1 MSHLVETM
9 AYVGEVPWHGL
20 GTQLPQ
26 GVTPREMQIA
36 AGLDWRVERKPLVW
50 LDEDGQANGSNHVA
64 LVRSDNQRT
73 LDVVPDDWIDF
84 QNDDAAEFFVDFIN
98 QGEGT
103 METAGSLREGRH
115 TWFLARM
122 QAEGEVVKGDLQ
134 RSYLLLSNPH
144 QYGKSITCMLTPIR
158 VVCNNTITWAL
169 NKASEQLTTKFSHR
183 TGFDAEEA
191 ALAVRY
197 ADQRFGE
204 YLDQAKFIA
213 NIRASR
219 DAVIRFLD
227 QLFPAT
233 GEKAERKE
241 LSSPGVEVLQVLET
255 QPGAQLAEG
264 TWWQAYNAVTYGV
277 DHLLGRSP
285 ETRLNSAW
293 FGVGAGTKRRALE
306 LATKMAKA
314 A

>member
-1 MSHLVETM
+1 M

-122 QAEGEVVKGDLQ
+122 QAEGEVVKG
-134 RSYLLLSNPH
+134 
-144 QYGKSITCMLTPIR
+144 
-158 VVCNNTITWAL
+158 
-169 NKASEQLTTKFSHR
+169 
-183 TGFDAEEA
+183 
-191 ALAVRY
+191 
-197 ADQRFGE
+197 
-204 YLDQAKFIA
+204 
-213 NIRASR
+213 
-219 DAVIRFLD
+219 
-227 QLFPAT
+227 
-233 GEKAERKE
+233 
-241 LSSPGVEVLQVLET
+241 
-255 QPGAQLAEG
+255 
-264 TWWQAYNAVTYGV
+264 
-277 DHLLGRSP
+277 
-285 ETRLNSAW
+285 
-293 FGVGAGTKRRALE
+293 
-306 LATKMAKA
+306 
-314 A
+314 